1 MARRAGTAGR
11 ADGDGRRGALRRN
24 ASDPPAP
31 DGPATGDA
39 EVEDGLVVT
48 RVDDAGPQA
57 PVLLLVHG
65 LGSASTGWALVA
77 PELARDHRLVLVD
90 LPGHGGSPALDAAG
104 AMTPPELG
112 RRLLRLARRCADGG
126 RAVHLLGHS
135 LGGWVVLEAAADDG
149 AGAGADGHRAV
160 VASVTA
166 LAPAGLWTRP
176 RRRPPLLPTGQQ
188 LARWAGGLPPDVL
201 GTRLVRTLAFTATSA
216 APRALP
222 PEVARDALAA
232 VAGAPGYAA
241 ADAALA
247 AGAFTRAADV
257 RAPVLVVVGA
267 RDRILPPR
275 HLRAD
280 CAPTQARWVRLERCG
295 HVPAWDRPDD
305 VVRLVRE
312 QVARGE
318 EAAGG
323 ALGPAGT

>member
-1 MARRAGTAGR
+1 MARTAG
-11 ADGDGRRGALRRN
+11 APGGDSDVSRSDPLPRN
-24 ASDPPAP
+24 ASHDPAP
-31 DGPATGDA
+31 DSPGASA
-39 EVEDGLVVT
+39 ARAEDGLVLT
-48 RVDDAGPQA
+48 RLDGAGARA
-57 PVLLLVHG
+57 PLVVLVHG
-65 LGSASTGWALVA
+65 LGSASTGWALVV
-77 PELARDHRLVLVD
+77 PGLAREHRLLLVD
-90 LPGHGGSPALDAAG
+90 LPGHGSSPALDGPG

-112 RRLLRLARRCADGG
+112 RRLLRLARRLQAVDG

-135 LGGWVVLEAAADDG
+135 FGGWVVLEAAADDAAHPG
-149 AGAGADGHRAV
+149 PPA

-201 GTRLVRTLAFTATSA
+201 ATRLVRTLAFAATSA

-222 PEVARDALAA
+222 REVARDALAA
-232 VAGAPGYAA
+232 VAAAPGYAA
-241 ADAALA
+241 ADAAIA
-247 AGAFTRAADV
+247 AGSFTRAEDV
-257 RAPVLVVVGA
+257 RAPVLVVTGA

-275 HLRAD
+275 HLRRE
-280 CAPTQARWVRLERCG
+280 CAPPHARWVRLERCG

-318 EAAGG
+318 RTGG
-323 ALGPAGT
+323 TDASGDE

>member
-1 MARRAGTAGR
+1 V
-11 ADGDGRRGALRRN
+11 
-24 ASDPPAP
+24 SDPV
-31 DGPATGDA
+31 
-39 EVEDGLVVT
+39 VEDGLVLT
-48 RVDDAGPQA
+48 RVDGAGPRA
-57 PVLLLVHG
+57 PVVVLVHG
-65 LGSASTGWALVA
+65 LGSASTGWSPVV
-77 PELARDHRLVLVD
+77 PGLAREHRLVLVD
-90 LPGHGGSPALDAAG
+90 LPGHGASPALGGSG

-112 RRLLRLARRCADGG
+112 RRLLRLARRLRAADG

-135 LGGWVVLEAAADDG
+135 FGGWVVLEAAADDG
-149 AGAGADGHRAV
+149 APPA

-188 LARWAGGLPPDVL
+188 LARWAGALPAGVL
-201 GTRLVRTLAFTATSA
+201 GTRLLRTLAFAATSA
-216 APRALP
+216 APRSLP

-247 AGAFTRAADV
+247 AGAFTRAGDV
-257 RAPVLVVVGA
+257 RAPALVVVGA
-267 RDRILPPR
+267 RDRVLPPR
-275 HLRAD
+275 HLRRD
-280 CAPTQARWVRLERCG
+280 CAPPQARWVRLERCG

-318 EAAGG
+318 EAAGTEDVG
-323 ALGPAGT
+323 SPG